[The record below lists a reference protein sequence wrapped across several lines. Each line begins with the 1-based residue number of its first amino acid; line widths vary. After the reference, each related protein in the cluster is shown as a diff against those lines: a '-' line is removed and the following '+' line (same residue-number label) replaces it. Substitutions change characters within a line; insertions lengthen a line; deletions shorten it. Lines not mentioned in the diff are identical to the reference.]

1 MLLLKIKNTM
11 WVLFSL
17 FFIYLSIWIVL
28 FLSSSQFNS
37 LYLVIGVVIS
47 FIVAYLS
54 LRLKFVSK
62 KGKFLFLQFGF
73 YRFIFNKVNN
83 SFYYTVM
90 FAYKILTG
98 KSFAPLVDYIYLE
111 NDDIYE
117 TALLVNTLNM
127 LPGVICMV
135 VKRRYIVV
143 YSVGYE
149 YFIPTDI
156 FLFNQDIVSAYDDSL
171 V

>member
-1 MLLLKIKNTM
+1 M

-17 FFIYLSIWIVL
+17 FFIYLSIWMIL

-37 LYLVIGVVIS
+37 LYLVVGVVIS

-54 LRLKFVSK
+54 VILKFVSK

-73 YRFIFNKVNN
+73 YRFIFNKINN
-83 SFYYTVM
+83 SFYYTTT

-98 KSFAPLVDYIYLE
+98 KTQSFTPLVDYIYLE

-127 LPGVICMV
+127 LPGVICITI
-135 VKRRYIVV
+135 KRRYIVV
-143 YSVGYE
+143 YSIGYE
-149 YFIPTDI
+149 YFIPTDV
-156 FLFNQDIVSAYDDSL
+156 FLFNQDIINAYDDSL
-171 V
+171 I

>member
-1 MLLLKIKNTM
+1 MLNKFTLFLLLFVIWLISLLVSHSFTLTFI
-11 WVLFSL
+11 LFGVFVSL
-17 FFIYLSIWIVL
+17 FITIFAFKSSII
-28 FLSSSQFNS
+28 NP
-37 LYLVIGVVIS
+37 GTE
-47 FIVAYLS
+47 
-54 LRLKFVSK
+54 
-62 KGKFLFLQFGF
+62 FLFLQFGF